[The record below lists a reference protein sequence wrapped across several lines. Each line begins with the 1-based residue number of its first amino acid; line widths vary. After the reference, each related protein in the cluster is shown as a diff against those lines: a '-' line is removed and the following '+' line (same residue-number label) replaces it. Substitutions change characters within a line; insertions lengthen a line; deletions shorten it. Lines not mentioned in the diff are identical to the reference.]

1 MAKFEKPKLFS
12 RKKETRSSSSKKVS
26 PIVLGALIF
35 LSLAAFGLYKFG
47 ADLVIGF
54 VDLITPNGEEGVL
67 ETGRDN
73 LPPPPP
79 QLDPLP
85 EATNSA
91 SLAISGQAEAGAEL
105 VLFQNG
111 EEKEKTK
118 VNEEGDFIFS
128 QVELE
133 EGENI
138 FLARAYDEAG
148 NESQASLAQ
157 TVIFDKEPPALEIE
171 SPGDGQTINDNK
183 EIIIKGKTEKEAVVT
198 VNERQVI
205 VGLEGNF
212 EADYFLTE
220 GDNEIIVVAKDKAG
234 NKTEKTI
241 KVKYQP

>member
-1 MAKFEKPKLFS
+1 MVKFEKPKLFS
-12 RKKETRSSSSKKVS
+12 RKKETRSSSSKKIG

-67 ETGRDN
+67 EAGRDN
-73 LPPPPP
+73 FPPPPP

-111 EEKEKTK
+111 EEKGKTT
-118 VNEEGDFIFS
+118 VGEEESFTFN
-128 QVELE
+128 QVELT

-138 FLARAYDEAG
+138 FLARAYDQAG

-157 TVIFDKEPPALEIE
+157 TVVFDNKPPELTIA
-171 SPGDGQTINDNK
+171 SPEDGQTVNDKK
-183 EIIIKGKTEKEAVVT
+183 EISIKGKTEKEAVVMI
-198 VNERQVI
+198 NERQVV
-205 VGLEGNF
+205 VGLEGDF
-212 EADYFLTE
+212 EASYSLVE
-220 GDNEIIVVAKDKAG
+220 GSNEIVVVAKDKAG
-234 NKTEKTI
+234 NETKKTLKI
-241 KVKYQP
+241 KYQP

>member
-1 MAKFEKPKLFS
+1 MVKFEKPKLFS
-12 RKKETRSSSSKKVS
+12 RKKETRSSSSKKIG

-35 LSLAAFGLYKFG
+35 LSVVAFGLYKFG

-54 VDLITPNGEEGVL
+54 VDLITPNSEEGVL
-67 ETGRDN
+67 EAGRDN

-105 VLFQNG
+105 ALFQNG
-111 EEKEKTK
+111 EEKEKTT
-118 VNEEGDFIFS
+118 VGEEGSFSFS

-138 FLARAYDEAG
+138 FLARAYDEAR
-148 NESQASLAQ
+148 NESQASLVQ

-171 SPGDGQTINDNK
+171 SPGDGQMINDKK
-183 EIIIKGKTEKEAVVT
+183 EMIIKGKTEKEAVVA